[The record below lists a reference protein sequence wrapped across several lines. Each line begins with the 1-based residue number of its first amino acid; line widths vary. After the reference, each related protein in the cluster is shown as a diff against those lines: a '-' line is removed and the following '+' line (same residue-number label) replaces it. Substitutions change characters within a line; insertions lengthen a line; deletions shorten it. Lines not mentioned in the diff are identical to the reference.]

1 MITTTMRRLVPDE
14 LITPLK
20 ILGKYDW
27 LRWTPIDTSPP
38 STSLELRFPP
48 DPALLNYPHLIAL
61 IQRLLPI
68 QSLGVFG
75 L

>member
-1 MITTTMRRLVPDE
+1 MITTTMRRFVPDE

-38 STSLELRFPP
+38 IHLPEVRFPT
-48 DPALLNYPHLIAL
+48 DPAPL
-61 IQRLLPI
+61 QLP
-68 QSLGVFG
+68 SFDRFDSPTSR
-75 L
+75 